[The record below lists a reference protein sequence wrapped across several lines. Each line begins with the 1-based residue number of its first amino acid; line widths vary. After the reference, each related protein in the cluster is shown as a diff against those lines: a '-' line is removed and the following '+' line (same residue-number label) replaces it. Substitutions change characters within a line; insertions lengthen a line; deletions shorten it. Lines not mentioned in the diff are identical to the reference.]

1 MTAHPPEPSPRDDR
15 AVITKRATTSA
26 SGSWRVFTGAG
37 LIVAIALLL
46 AACGGSKT
54 SSAANAPALPTS
66 WELPGGDAQNTRA
79 AGGPINASNVST
91 LGVAWTV
98 PITATG
104 TFGAY
109 ASTPVV
115 SKGVVYTQDLASN
128 VFAIDL
134 ATGKVMWTKKYNSPD
149 EGPNGV
155 TVANGTVFG
164 ATTDSAFA
172 LKAATGEQLW
182 MKKLTRNKNEGV
194 DMAPGFNNGTVYIS
208 TVPGNTKAFYA
219 GNGQGILWALNAETG
234 ATKWKFETVPKDLW
248 SPQHTNINSG
258 GGLWAPPSFD
268 SQGNLYIGVANP
280 APFLGT
286 KKFPFGSS
294 RPGPNPFTD
303 SIVKLNA
310 QTGALIWHYQLTPH
324 DISDYDMQNAP
335 ILANDNGTPIV
346 VDGGKAG
353 ILVAVDRETGKLV
366 WKRSV
371 GIHNGHDSIGV
382 EAEKEPSKFK
392 LPLTLEPGDLGG
404 IESPLASNGTTVYA
418 AINNLAV
425 KYKSQNSLE
434 AEFVGGFGAGT
445 GELVAVDEATGNVKW
460 DKKLPTSAYG
470 AATIA
475 NNVVFTTT
483 FDGTLYGLE
492 SSSGKEVFKTKLSA
506 NTNAPAMVVGDTL
519 ITAGSFPQAA
529 GQQPLIIA
537 YRLGATGTL
546 PAAKT
551 APKPTGSASTG
562 TKAKSVPSAPAAAT
576 VIKTEANPTGLL
588 KFTENQ
594 ITGKAGPN
602 TISFTNNAPL
612 EHDIVVVNSANKTV
626 GQTPIFVKGTKS
638 FKVTLAP
645 GTYTYFC
652 SVPGHRAAGMEG
664 KLTIK

>member
-1 MTAHPPEPSPRDDR
+1 
-15 AVITKRATTSA
+15 AT
-26 SGSWRVFTGAG
+26 GIWRLLAGAG
-37 LIVAIALLL
+37 LVVTFALLL
-46 AACGGSKT
+46 AACGSSKNSGAT
-54 SSAANAPALPTS
+54 AASAPTPSTS
-66 WELPGGDAQNTRA
+66 WELPGADAQNTRA
-79 AGGPINASNVST
+79 AGGPIDASNVST

-109 ASTPVV
+109 AATPVV
-115 SKGVVYTQDLASN
+115 SNGVVYTQDLASN
-128 VFAIDL
+128 VFAINL
-134 ATGKVMWTKKYNSPD
+134 ATGKVMWSKKYNSPN

-182 MKKLTRNKNEGV
+182 MKKLTRNNNEGI
-194 DMAPGFNNGTVYIS
+194 DMAPGYNNGTVYIS

-219 GNGQGILWALNAETG
+219 GNGQGILWALSGETG
-234 ATKWKFETVPKDLW
+234 ATKWKFETVPKNLW
-248 SPQHTNINSG
+248 SAQHTNINSG

-268 SQGNLYIGVANP
+268 NEGNLYIGVANP

-294 RPGPNPFTD
+294 RPGPDPFTN

-310 QTGALIWHYQLTPH
+310 QTGQMVWNYQLTPH
-324 DISDYDMQNAP
+324 DVSDYDLQNAP
-335 ILANDNGTPIV
+335 ILASDKGTPIV
-346 VDGGKAG
+346 IDGGKAG

-366 WKRSV
+366 WKRPV
-371 GIHNGHDSIGV
+371 GIHNGHDAIGV

-404 IESPLASNGTTVYA
+404 IESPLASNGATVYA
-418 AINNLAV
+418 AVNNLAV
-425 KYKSQNSLE
+425 KYKSQSSLE
-434 AEFVGGFGAGT
+434 GEFVGGFGAGT
-445 GELVAVDEATGNVKW
+445 GELVAVNAATGNVEW

-470 AATIA
+470 AATLA

-492 SSSGKEVFKTKLSA
+492 SSSGKELFKTKLSA
-506 NTNAPAMVVGDTL
+506 NTNAPVMVAGNTL

-529 GQQPLIIA
+529 GQQALIIA
-537 YRLGATGTL
+537 YRLGATGAL
-546 PAAKT
+546 PPVKA

-562 TKAKSVPSAPAAAT
+562 TKPKSTPAQKTAPAATAT
-576 VIKTEANPTGLL
+576 ASVINVEANPTGLL
-588 KFTENQ
+588 KFTESNL
-594 ITGKAGPN
+594 TGNTGN
-602 TISFTNNAPL
+602 DTISFTNNAPL
-612 EHDIVVVNSANKTV
+612 EHDVVLINSTNKIL
-626 GQTPIFVKGTKS
+626 GKTPIFVKGTKS
-638 FKVTLAP
+638 FDVKLAA
-645 GTYTYFC
+645 GTYTYYC